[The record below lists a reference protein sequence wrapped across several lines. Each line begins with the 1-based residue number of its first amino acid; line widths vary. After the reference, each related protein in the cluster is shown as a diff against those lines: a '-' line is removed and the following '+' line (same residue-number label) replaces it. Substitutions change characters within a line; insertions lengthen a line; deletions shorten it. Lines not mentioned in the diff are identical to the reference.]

1 MKGRGDNKVRYRL
14 SPSEV
19 EQLSKDET
27 TRRRKLR
34 LVQVREQAKV
44 NAARIRE
51 DVRKEKAKQM
61 DKLTCEVKN
70 NLEKEKLEK
79 LHRLEQQYENSLKS
93 IGTAHKAARN
103 VKDCELE
110 RVVQGQ
116 MRKEAAHRR
125 YQSALKN
132 LRKDRALKDYED
144 NKHIIARH
152 AALETEALRAAEVAA
167 LPPPEPDP
175 WEEAL
180 QSKPK
185 PVPMTD
191 MNAFSTTHYHI
202 PDYAVVKAGPLEQKD
217 ACLAAEEE
225 DFRLKLELK
234 EKRHTDQDRVVR
246 ARIRGNVALRK
257 EHLRHEYSNMLQDL
271 SLLQRADRRRRQED
285 VADLPK
291 QVFLPPDRR
300 QEDKEN
306 KQMNMEKA
314 FEDMYL
320 ADQHPPVMMSLDT
333 QTPPDTP
340 SSSESHDP
348 SHPPNNVSLRQP
360 SMDVTAL
367 KDVTNVTI
375 SDQTAKLKKNDG
387 ALMKL
392 FNRIKEQKEE
402 HASRSAIETSQVVGE
417 TVKPGIPLPA
427 GQLVNGLSP
436 LSEYSALETCSLPST
451 TVQGHSPATR
461 SDVPRQV
468 HIEVRPL
475 RDQSP
480 DTQTDTGPPAQ
491 TDIERRA
498 WQDKIIKLEEKQME
512 LDGLISKFKQIS
524 GINENTEVPPGLQPS
539 SIPPTQVQ
547 FHAGQPMSQYRLVNT
562 TTNQVTSGAQ
572 HLPDPGRRDHRAE
585 TLASDRF
592 GSVGHAVSSGIFHA
606 VPVQVDGKREGG
618 GESGYYSGFPGTTF
632 RGYQE
637 LRSGGAAGM
646 TQGSSISARDM
657 ASHSLGLAQQA
668 DHVRKVREY
677 QQKIIASS
685 QRDLSL
691 SQSGLRSGFSSTLGT
706 STNSDLDSKVKEYQK
721 KILMG
726 NAERR
731 NFLEETRAN
740 IERQREELYKKYPLT
755 MGRTDTLKGS
765 STLASSSVETRP
777 HDGGSHD
784 SLADRIL
791 ADIRDPFRPRSL
803 DIGDILVR
811 DMSRHDFI
819 DNSRHLSTSQT
830 SANTS
835 KSKLERVK
843 KSLLFEDPDE
853 SLTRTPGRDISL
865 LAPSDL
871 DEGDMTLT
879 SSSERGSPNLSKSV
893 RSDGSTEGM
902 SLISRARETGN
913 VFDRRQQELK
923 KQLEEVQRQKQ
934 EILERYQLGQQR
946 IQDSKT
952 NLKSK
957 LDTSGYSQDMSRTW
971 KSSFSGPDS
980 SYASLPTD
988 GNIRPAPRAA
998 FVDSQRDSAP
1008 SILNG
1013 SASTDKVLPSAS
1025 KEFSISSDFPK
1036 SFEYFNLMDST
1047 PSAGASLGAKLDSL
1061 SSPTEKPL
1069 TESRLFSMEL
1079 EEESLVSGSRSSPV
1093 AVPDRLFDA
1102 GSLTLEEESLSPE
1115 SKVSMTGSESTND
1128 KITWSNLL
1136 TGVPDVSPDE
1146 NDGVKGAEVATDYIG
1161 HELSTIFEV
1170 DTPTTQGTRQSGQFV
1185 TLSSTRS

>member
-1 MKGRGDNKVRYRL
+1 MKGKGGIKVRYRL
-14 SPSEV
+14 SPNEV
-19 EQLSKDET
+19 EQLSKEET
-27 TRRRKLR
+27 ARRRKLR

-44 NAARIRE
+44 NAARIRD
-51 DVRKEKAKQM
+51 DVRKEKMKLV
-61 DKLTCEVKN
+61 DKLTCQVKN

-103 VKDCELE
+103 IKDNELE
-110 RVVQGQ
+110 KAVQGQ
-116 MRKEAAHRR
+116 LRKEAANRR
-125 YQSALKN
+125 YQTALKN
-132 LRKDRALKDYED
+132 LRKDKALKDYDD

-152 AALETEALRAAEVAA
+152 AALETEALRAAEIAA
-167 LPPPEPDP
+167 LPPPPPDP

-180 QSKPK
+180 KSKPK
-185 PVPMTD
+185 AVPMTD

-202 PDYAVVKAGPLEQKD
+202 PEYAVVKAGPQEQTD
-217 ACLAAEEE
+217 ARLAAEEE
-225 DFRLKLELK
+225 DFRLKHELK
-234 EKRHTDQDRVVR
+234 EKQHTDQDRIVR
-246 ARIRGNVALRK
+246 ARIRGNEALRK

-271 SLLQRADRRRRQED
+271 SFLQRADRRRRQEE

-306 KQMNMEKA
+306 KQRDMEKA

-320 ADQHPPVMMSLDT
+320 ADKHPPVLMSLDT

-340 SSSESHDP
+340 NSTESHDP
-348 SHPPNNVSLRQP
+348 FQLPTTLSLRQP
-360 SMDVTAL
+360 SPDLTAL

-402 HASRSAIETSQVVGE
+402 HASRSAIETSQIVGE
-417 TVKPGIPLPA
+417 TVKPGAPQPPP
-427 GQLVNGLSP
+427 QLANGLSP

-451 TVQGHSPATR
+451 TLQNHSPTSRTDA
-461 SDVPRQV
+461 PQQV
-468 HIEVRPL
+468 HIVVRSP
-475 RDQSP
+475 RDQSQ
-480 DTQTDTGPPAQ
+480 DFQTDTGLPSQ
-491 TDIERRA
+491 SDKERKA
-498 WQDKIIKLEEKQME
+498 WQDKIIKLEEKQKE
-512 LDGLISKFKQIS
+512 LDGLINKFKQIS
-524 GINENTEVPPGLQPS
+524 GINENTEVPIVPPPS
-539 SIPPTQVQ
+539 TISPTQVQ
-547 FHAGQPMSQYRLVNT
+547 FHVDQLMSEHGISYS
-562 TTNQVTSGAQ
+562 NQVTSGAP
-572 HLPDPGRRDHRAE
+572 HLIPDHQRDHRTE
-585 TLASDRF
+585 TLASHGF
-592 GSVGHAVSSGIFHA
+592 PSAGQTIPNGLFHA
-606 VPVQVDGKREGG
+606 VPVQIDGNGLG
-618 GESGYYSGFPGTTF
+618 VGESGYYSGIPGATF
-632 RGYQE
+632 RGYQGF
-637 LRSGGAAGM
+637 RAGGGTAGC
-646 TQGSSISARDM
+646 TQGSSLSAQDM
-657 ASHSLGLAQQA
+657 ATHSRGLAQQA

-677 QQKIIASS
+677 QQKILESS

-691 SQSGLRSGFSSTLGT
+691 SQTGLRSGLSSTFGT
-706 STNSDLDSKVKEYQK
+706 STNSDLDSKVKEYHK

-740 IERQREELYKKYPLT
+740 IERQRKELYRKYPLT
-755 MGRTDTLKGS
+755 MGRPDTFKGT
-765 STLASSSVETRP
+765 STLVSSSLDTRSQ
-777 HDGGSHD
+777 DGGMHD

-791 ADIRDPFRPRSL
+791 ADICDPLQPRSL
-803 DIGDILVR
+803 DTADILG
-811 DMSRHDFI
+811 HDVLKHDLE
-819 DNSRHLSTSQT
+819 DNSRNLSQM
-830 SANTS
+830 SANAS

-853 SLTRTPGRDISL
+853 SLTRTPGRDMSL

-871 DEGDMTLT
+871 DEGDITLT

-893 RSDGSTEGM
+893 RSDGSAGGM
-902 SLISRARETGN
+902 SLITRARETGSE
-913 VFDRRQQELK
+913 FDRRQQELK

-934 EILERYQLGQQR
+934 EILERYQLGQQK

-957 LDTSGYSQDMSRTW
+957 LDTSGFSHDMSRTW

-988 GNIRPAPRAA
+988 GNLRPASRTA
-998 FVDSQRDSAP
+998 FVDSPKEQAASV
-1008 SILNG
+1008 LNG
-1013 SASTDKVLPSAS
+1013 PASADQGLRSAST
-1025 KEFSISSDFPK
+1025 EFSIASDFPK
-1036 SFEYFNLMDST
+1036 TFERFNLMDST
-1047 PSAGASLGAKLDSL
+1047 PSAGASLGVKLDSL
-1061 SSPTEKPL
+1061 PSLTEKPL
-1069 TESRLFSMEL
+1069 TEQSKLFSMEL
-1079 EEESLVSGSRSSPV
+1079 EEESLVSGSRSPPV
-1093 AVPDRLFDA
+1093 KLPDRLFDA
-1102 GSLTLEEESLSPE
+1102 GSLSLEEESLSPE
-1115 SKVSMTGSESTND
+1115 SKVSMTGSESVND

-1136 TGVPDVSPDE
+1136 TGVPGGSPDE
-1146 NDGVKGAEVATDYIG
+1146 NDAATSGEIATDYIG